1 MFGPIKK
8 AYRYF
13 RREYPDSSMGAT
25 IGLTIG
31 AGIGTAVTLGAGAPL
46 FVIPLV
52 AAGTTGIGSIVT
64 MGEWDRTS
72 SNSVDLNGFKLVGH
86 KRDLNHLIMAQKLI
100 ERKTAK
106 LKHLPELPA
115 KLHKQLM
122 AHIEDVQDALTRVR
136 VYRGWGG
143 EQTNEFSFHRDFY
156 DARGS
161 LTEQK
166 LATLRFEPL
175 KDGAATKTEVID
187 NRAPKPAPVPAPQPS
202 PAIGAEFGQLA
213 KKVEAVVKRVDQLE
227 NPPEVKLDKPKLKPR
242 NG

>member
-8 AYRYF
+8 AYRYL
-13 RREYPDSSMGAT
+13 RREYPDMSTGAA

-52 AAGTTGIGSIVT
+52 AAGTTGIGSIVSF
-64 MGEWDRTS
+64 GEWDRTS
-72 SNSVDLNGFKLVGH
+72 SNSVDLNGCKLVGH
-86 KRDLNHLIMAQKLI
+86 KRDLNHLIMTQKLI
-100 ERKTAK
+100 EKKTTK

-115 KLHKQLM
+115 KLRKQIM
-122 AHIEDVQDALTRVR
+122 AHIEDVQGALSRVR
-136 VYRGWGG
+136 VYKGWGG
-143 EQTNEFSFHRDFY
+143 DQINEFSFHRDFY

-175 KDGAATKTEVID
+175 KDGVESKTEVID
-187 NRAPKPAPVPAPQPS
+187 NRAPKPVPAPVPAPAQPS
-202 PAIGAEFGQLA
+202 AEFGQLA
-213 KKVEAVVKRVDQLE
+213 KKVEAVAKRVDQLE
-227 NPPEVKLDKPKLKPR
+227 NPAPVALDKPKLKPKP
-242 NG
+242 